1 MEQGDIGSPPNYEE
15 PSADDI
21 HIISYTSGTTGDCKG
36 VKLSHKSI
44 SNMVRCVN
52 RRLPMIA
59 GDVLISYLPYTHG
72 FEQVLFSLA
81 LLYKLRIGFYSGDP
95 NKLVEDCGKL

>member
-1 MEQGDIGSPPNYEE
+1 MLLEALGEYLEIFTFYFEMEQGDIGSPPNYEE

-59 GDVLISYLPYTHG
+59 GDVLISYLPKLTG
-72 FEQVLFSLA
+72 LSMFCSLS
-81 LLYKLRIGFYSGDP
+81 LSFTS
-95 NKLVEDCGKL
+95 